1 MTGRTAPSG
10 VSRPPLSLDE
20 YAERARARLDPA
32 VWDFIEGGA
41 GEERTLAANRAAF
54 DRIRLSPRVLT
65 GAGECDPSTTVLGR
79 RWGAPVAVAPM
90 AYHTLM
96 HPDGETATARAAG
109 AAGLPLVVSTFAGRT
124 YREIAAATTSPLW
137 LQVYCF
143 RDRATTRRLIE
154 HAAAAGIEALVLTA
168 DTPRLGRRL
177 RDLRNDF
184 RLPPHIAPANLPA
197 DEADYSSPS
206 EHGRTGLD
214 PSLDWSVIA
223 WLRSVSGLP
232 VLVKGV
238 MTAEDARRAIAA
250 GVDGIVVSNHG
261 GRQLDGAPATLDVLA
276 PIAAA
281 VDGRCALL
289 LDGGVRRGRDVL
301 GALALGADAV
311 LLGRPVL
318 HGLAVAGGN
327 GAAGVLGLVLDE
339 LSEAMTLTG
348 TATVADADASLLAG
362 VADTTPARLH
372 KENPHRS
379 VTNTSPPTASPDAI
393 TATATAT
400 ATEENL
406 HRSVADTPTTP
417 HVTATLHKENLHRS
431 VADTPTTPHVTATLH
446 KENLHRSVSD
456 PVLDTMNFLNEI
468 TGRFPDVVSFA
479 PGRPYEEFFD
489 KDEILDH
496 IRRYLDHLAAGGAS
510 DEAIRTALYQ
520 YGPTAGQIRGLI
532 SDSLRADEGI
542 DAAPGAIVVTVGA
555 QEGMLLALRALF
567 ADPGDVLLVASP
579 CYVGITGAASLLGV
593 PVHPVEERADG
604 LDVADVEA
612 AVLAERTRGRRPRAF
627 YVVPDH
633 SNPSGNTM
641 SRRARE
647 ELLELAARHD
657 LLILE
662 DSPYRLVSPGVQL
675 PTLKSMDHARR
686 VIHLGSYSKSVFP
699 SARVGFVV
707 ADQPVRDPSGAESL
721 LADEL
726 AKIKS
731 MVTVNTPA
739 LSQAAVA
746 GALLACDG
754 RLTERNAVPA
764 KHYGEAL
771 RVTLEQLDRHFPE
784 DVRDRLGIGWNRPS
798 GGFFLTVRVPFPA
811 DNAALLRSAEDH
823 GVIWTPMA
831 YFYPGPGGERSIR
844 LSFSYLSPAEIED
857 GIARLAAFLRAEIE
871 RPGATGPTSGRD
883 T

>member
-10 VSRPPLSLDE
+10 GSRPPLSLEE
-20 YAERARARLDPA
+20 YAERARTRLDPA

-41 GEERTLAANRAAF
+41 GEERTLAANLAAF
-54 DRIRLSPRVLT
+54 DRTRLSPRVLT

-79 RWGAPVAVAPM
+79 RWGAPVGVAPM

-124 YREIAAATTSPLW
+124 FAEIAAAATSPLW

-143 RDRATTRRLIE
+143 RDRDTTRRLIE
-154 HAAAAGIEALVLTA
+154 HAAAAGFEALVLTV

-184 RLPPHIAPANLPA
+184 RLPPHIVPANLPA
-197 DEADYSSPS
+197 GQADYSSPS

-223 WLRSVSGLP
+223 WLRSVGQLP

-238 MTAEDARRAIAA
+238 MTAEDARRAIDA
-250 GVDGIVVSNHG
+250 GADGIVVSNHG

-276 PIAAA
+276 RIAAA
-281 VDGRCALL
+281 VDGRCPLL

-318 HGLAVAGGN
+318 HGLAVAGRD
-327 GAAGVLGLVLDE
+327 GAAGVLDLVLDE

-348 TATVADADASLLAG
+348 TATVADADASLLTG
-362 VADTTPARLH
+362 EEDTSPARH
-372 KENPHRS
+372 RPSGAAPRRDRPH
-379 VTNTSPPTASPDAI
+379 PPEPAPGLRKQD
-393 TATATAT
+393 
-400 ATEENL
+400 
-406 HRSVADTPTTP
+406 
-417 HVTATLHKENLHRS
+417 
-431 VADTPTTPHVTATLH
+431 
-446 KENLHRSVSD
+446 LHRSVSD

-510 DEAIRTALYQ
+510 DHAIRTALYQ

-532 SDSLRADEGI
+532 CDSLRADEGI
-542 DAAPGAIVVTVGA
+542 DASPEAIVVTVGA
-555 QEGMLLALRALF
+555 QEGMLLTLRALF
-567 ADPGDVLLVASP
+567 ADPSDVLLVASP
-579 CYVGITGAASLLGV
+579 CYVGITGAASLLQV

-612 AVLAERTRGRRPRAF
+612 AVLAERARGRRPRAF

-675 PTLKSMDHARR
+675 PTLKSMDQARR

-707 ADQPVRDPSGAESL
+707 ADQPVRDPSGAETL

-746 GALLACDG
+746 GALLACGG

-784 DVRDRLGIGWNRPS
+784 DVRDRLGIAWNRPS

-811 DNAALLRSAEDH
+811 DNAALLRSAGDH

-844 LSFSYLSPAEIED
+844 LSFSYLSPAEIEE
-857 GIARLAAFLRAEIE
+857 GIGRFAAFLRAEIE
-871 RPGATGPTSGRD
+871 RSGATGPTPGRD